1 MGYIPNLEK
10 ERIMERTSLK
20 RRFLRGAV
28 VATVVGA
35 LAAGFG
41 GYAWSHGG
49 PGGMGG
55 MHHRGFTGG
64 SQDPAKADARI
75 ERMVKHFAV
84 EVDATPDQQA
94 KLTAI
99 AKAAARDLRPLRE
112 KARDAHQRSMAL
124 LAAPTIDRAA
134 IERLRAEQTQAAD
147 AVSKRM
153 SQAFADAAEVL
164 TPDQRKKLADRMQK
178 RHERHQRPEKQ
189 RG

>member
-1 MGYIPNLEK
+1 
-10 ERIMERTSLK
+10 MEQTNLK

-28 VATVVGA
+28 IATVVGA

-55 MHHRGFTGG
+55 MHRGFMGG

-75 ERMVKHFAV
+75 ERMVKHLAV

-99 AKAAARDLRPLRE
+99 AKSAARDLRPLRE
-112 KARDAHQRSMAL
+112 KARDTRKRGMAL

-134 IERLRAEQTQAAD
+134 IERLRAEQIQAAD

-178 RHERHQRPEKQ
+178 RHERHQRPERQ